1 MRDFAKPIY
10 KYTLLLISLLPLSLH
25 HASAQSRVIYKEKSG
40 EKSLYK
46 NWRQVNGNWAFN
58 NDTLQGE
65 RNKEWAVLLS
75 KKTLPK
81 NYILRFSTLVDPK
94 AYLFELITNLND
106 NHFLGILL
114 NQLEHRVAIEDR
126 AFFPK
131 GNEMGSLIQTKAN
144 IGKLPKVS
152 KITEAVWID
161 WKVQKTGN
169 QIFIWMN
176 EEEIMMYNDTKG
188 IVKPK
193 GKFGF
198 AINGT
203 AKIKAVTLL
212 KTKNEDSAPPKD
224 FKGRPRIKPTFSFS
238 E

>member
-1 MRDFAKPIY
+1 MPDFAKPIF
-10 KYTLLLISLLPLSLH
+10 KYAFLLISLLPFSLH
-25 HASAQSRVIYKEKSG
+25 YASAQSRVIYKEESG
-40 EKSLYK
+40 RKSLSR
-46 NWRQVNGNWAFN
+46 NWQQVNGNWAFN
-58 NDTLQGE
+58 NDTLQGK
-65 RNKEWAVLLS
+65 RNKEWAILVS

-81 NYILRFSTLVDPK
+81 NFILSFSTLVDPK

-114 NQLEHRVAIEDR
+114 NPLEHRVAIEDR
-126 AFFPK
+126 GFFPE
-131 GNEMGSLIQTKAN
+131 GNEMGSYIQTKAN
-144 IGKLPKVS
+144 IAKLPKVS

-161 WKVQKTGN
+161 WKVQKSGN

-176 EEEIMMYNDTKG
+176 KEEIMMYNDTTG

-203 AKIKAVTLL
+203 AKIKAISLS
-212 KTKNEDSAPPKD
+212 KTRNEDSLPPKD
-224 FKGRPRIKPTFSFS
+224 FKGRPRIRPTFSFS